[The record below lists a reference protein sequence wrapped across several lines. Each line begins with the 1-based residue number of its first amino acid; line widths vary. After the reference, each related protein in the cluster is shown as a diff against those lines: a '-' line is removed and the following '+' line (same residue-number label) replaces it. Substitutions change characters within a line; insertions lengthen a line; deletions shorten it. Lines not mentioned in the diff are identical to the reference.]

1 MRSFISLKGQWQFF
15 ADEAQQYTGYP
26 PGPNAFTDIIHLPGT
41 TAQAGKGRLNASREE
56 GCLTEKYP
64 FYGNAWFRRLVR
76 MPEKD
81 RGCRMQLFLER
92 TRLTQLWVNGEYV
105 GSHDSLCTP
114 HIYDLTRFSLA
125 PELEIIICVCNVG
138 YPTKGGHMT
147 SPDSQ
152 TNWNGITGDIS
163 LQFFDA
169 NHIISV
175 RTIPDVA
182 KHRVTLRMR
191 TSGAIN
197 MLRLE
202 GEWLSSQ
209 GKVGD
214 IMPQMI
220 PVATLETGESLVTL
234 KFGSEVPKWDEFH
247 PIIGQLRL
255 RPYGSEDVTD
265 TIFGLTDFHAEGM
278 RFVNHGNPVFLRGKH
293 DAMVFPREGAA
304 PTDVNSWMRILHIAK
319 TYGINHYRFHTCC
332 PPDAAFAAA
341 DLLGIYMEPEIP
353 FWGSL
358 SAPGDEGFSPREEA
372 YLIKEGRRILET
384 FGNHPSFCMF
394 SLGNELWGRRER
406 LGEILRYYKSF
417 EHRILMTQ
425 GSNNFQFW
433 PNILPE
439 DDFFVGVRFSLDRR
453 IRGSYAAC
461 DQPYGFIQ
469 AERPSTMHTYDPVI
483 CSAATDETD
492 EDEIHETTVQ
502 YATGV
507 KTVTADAADSDL
519 IPDRPV
525 ISHEIGQ
532 YASYPDLEEI
542 PKYNG
547 VLEAHN
553 LKLFRDRLKK
563 AGLLSKSKDF
573 FACSGKLA
581 VECYKAEIEAALRT
595 ESLSGFQMLDLQDFP
610 GQGTATVGILN
621 AFMEDKGFI
630 SPDEWR
636 ETCSDSVILGM
647 FPDHCITG
655 KIKMHIKLRHMT
667 PRPVQENLH
676 IIVMCGQQVAH
687 KELLKVNVTEVGLF
701 DLGDFEVELPE
712 TDSVHKIEVTLAL
725 SYTKKTYRLWQY
737 PVMDAPELKS
747 TENLTVTMEYKAAK
761 TALREGRAVLYI
773 PQEMR
778 EKVKGF
784 YASDFWCYSM
794 FRGITERMGME
805 EPPGTLG
812 LIIDKFHP
820 SLMGFRSE
828 RWTTPPWFDLLTH
841 SDLAIL
847 DRLPIDPI
855 VQMIDNV
862 ERNHKLAMVFEC
874 NVGKGRLL
882 VCTSRLGEILDRPEV
897 RWFAKCLLEYA
908 ESPEFQPSEKI
919 SEQAFDDLFR

>member
-1 MRSFISLKGQWQFF
+1 MRSFISLRGQWQFF

-26 PGPNAFTDIIHLPGT
+26 PSSSAFTDIIHLPGT
-41 TAQAGKGRLNASREE
+41 TAQAGKGRLNTNREE

-76 MPEKD
+76 LSEKD
-81 RGCRMQLFLER
+81 RGCAMQLFLER

-125 PELEIIICVCNVG
+125 PELEILICVNNTG

-147 SPDSQ
+147 SPDTQ

-163 LQFFDA
+163 LQFFDPS
-169 NHIISV
+169 HIISV
-175 RTIPDVA
+175 RTIPDVP

-191 TSGAIN
+191 TAGVIN
-197 MLRLE
+197 MLRIE
-202 GEWLSSQ
+202 GEWVSAQ

-220 PVATLETGESLVTL
+220 PVAALETGESSVTL

-247 PIIGQLRL
+247 PIIGRLRL
-255 RPYGSEDVTD
+255 RPYGSEDMTEAV
-265 TIFGLTDFHAEGM
+265 FGLTDFHAEGLH
-278 RFVNHGNPVFLRGKH
+278 FVNQGIPVFLRGKH

-304 PTDVNSWMRILHIAK
+304 PTDVDSWLRILHIAK

-358 SAPGDEGFSPREEA
+358 TAPGDDGFAPREEA

-453 IRGSYAAC
+453 IRGSYAAS

-469 AERPSTMHTYDPVI
+469 SERPSTMHTYDTDILIPSEELDDEEDHE
-483 CSAATDETD
+483 SA
-492 EDEIHETTVQ
+492 IQ
-502 YATGV
+502 YATNV
-507 KTVTADAADSDL
+507 KDSDDDDSNSDL

-532 YASYPDLEEI
+532 YVSYPDLEEI

-553 LKLFRDRLKK
+553 FKLFRERLRK
-563 AGLLSKSKDF
+563 AGMLSQSKDF
-573 FACSGKLA
+573 LTCSGKLA

-595 ESLSGFQMLDLQDFP
+595 KSLSGFQLLDLQDFP

-621 AFMEDKGFI
+621 AFMEDKGFL

-647 FPDHCITG
+647 FPDHCITSEFRM
-655 KIKMHIKLRHMT
+655 KIKLRHMS

-676 IIVMCGQQVAH
+676 IIVMNGQQVAH
-687 KELLKVNVTEVGLF
+687 KELLKVNITEVGLF
-701 DLGDFEVELPE
+701 DLGEFAFTLPE
-712 TDSVHKIEVTLAL
+712 TDSVHKIDVTMAL
-725 SYTKKTYRLWQY
+725 SYTKKTYHLWQC
-737 PVMDAPELKS
+737 PVIDPPSLES
-747 TENLTVTMEYKAAK
+747 TDNLIVTEDHVTARS
-761 TALREGRAVLYI
+761 ALREGKAVLYM
-773 PQEMR
+773 PAAMR
-778 EKVKGF
+778 KKVKGS

-794 FRGITERMGME
+794 FRSLTERMGMD

-812 LIIDKFHP
+812 LIVDKFHP
-820 SLMGFRSE
+820 SVMDFRSE
-828 RWTTPPWFDLLTH
+828 RWTTPPWFDIITH

-847 DRLPIDPI
+847 DRLHIQPI

-862 ERNHKLAMVFEC
+862 ERNHKLAMLFEC
-874 NVGKGRLL
+874 KVGSGRLL
-882 VCTSRLGEILDRPEV
+882 VCTSHLREIPDRPEV
-897 RWFAKCLLEYA
+897 RWFIRCLLDYA
-908 ESPEFQPSEKI
+908 SSHEFQPADTLSET
-919 SEQAFDDLFR
+919 AFDDILS

>member
-26 PGPNAFTDIIHLPGT
+26 PSPSAFTDIIHLPGT
-41 TAQAGKGRLNASREE
+41 TAQAGKGRLNANRDE

-81 RGCRMQLFLER
+81 RGCRMRLFLER
-92 TRLTQLWVNGEYV
+92 TRLSQLWVNGEYV

-114 HIYDLTRFSLA
+114 HIYDLTAFSLA
-125 PELEIIICVCNVG
+125 PELEIIICINNTG

-147 SPDSQ
+147 SPDTQ
-152 TNWNGITGDIS
+152 TNWNGITGEIA

-169 NHIISV
+169 THIIAV
-175 RTIPDVA
+175 RTYPDVA
-182 KHRVTLRMR
+182 KHRVMIRMR
-191 TSGAIN
+191 TSGVIN
-197 MLRLE
+197 MLRIE
-202 GEWLSSQ
+202 GEWVSSQ

-214 IMPQMI
+214 ILPQMI
-220 PVATLETGESLVTL
+220 PVASLESGEASVAL
-234 KFGSEVPKWDEFH
+234 KFGTEVPRWDEYH

-265 TIFGLTDFHAEGM
+265 TVFGLTEFHAEGTQ
-278 RFVNHGNPVFLRGKH
+278 FYNHGRPVFLRGKH

-304 PTDVNSWMRILHIAK
+304 PTDVNSWMRIMHIAK

-332 PPDAAFAAA
+332 PPEAAFVAA

-358 SAPGDEGFSPREEA
+358 SAPGDEGFAPREEA

-384 FGNHPSFCMF
+384 FGNHPSFCLF

-406 LGEILRYYKSF
+406 LGEILHYYKTF

-461 DQPYGFIQ
+461 DQPYGFVQ
-469 AERPSTMHTYDPVI
+469 SERPSTMHTYDSVI
-483 CSAATDETD
+483 QTAPAEDTD
-492 EDEIHETTVQ
+492 ED
-502 YATGV
+502 GN
-507 KTVTADAADSDL
+507 SDL
-519 IPDRPV
+519 VPDRPV

-553 LKLFRDRLKK
+553 LKLFRERLKK
-563 AGLLSKSKDF
+563 AGMLSQSKDF

-581 VECYKAEIEAALRT
+581 VQCYKAEIEAALRT

-630 SPDEWR
+630 SPEEWR

-655 KIKMHIKLRHMT
+655 KFKIKIKLRHMT
-667 PRPVQENLH
+667 PRPVQETMR
-676 IIVMCGQQVAH
+676 IIVMCGQQVAR
-687 KELLKVNVTEVGLF
+687 KELLKVNVTEIGLF
-701 DLGDFEVELPE
+701 DLGEFEAELPP
-712 TDSVHKIEVTLAL
+712 TDSVHKIDVTMAL
-725 SYTKKTYRLWQY
+725 SYTKKTYHLWQF
-737 PVMDAPELKS
+737 PVIDAPKIES
-747 TENLTVTMEYKAAK
+747 TESLLITGDHTEAR
-761 TALREGRAVLYI
+761 TALREGKAVLYM
-773 PQEMR
+773 PQNMKK
-778 EKVKGF
+778 KVKGF

-794 FRGITERMGME
+794 FKGITERMGME

-820 SLMGFRSE
+820 SVMGFRSE
-828 RWTTPPWFDLLTH
+828 RWTTPPWYDILTH

-847 DRLPIDPI
+847 DRLPIQPV

-862 ERNHKLAMVFEC
+862 ERNHKLGMLFEC
-874 NVGKGRLL
+874 NVSNGRLL

-897 RWFAKCLLEYA
+897 RWFTKCLLEYA
-908 ESPEFQPSEKI
+908 NSPEFQPSETI
-919 SEQAFDDLFR
+919 SETAFYNIFN

>member
-1 MRSFISLKGQWQFF
+1 MRSFISLKGQWQFL
-15 ADEAQQYTGYP
+15 ADEAQQFTGYP
-26 PGPNAFTDIIHLPGT
+26 PNPSAFTDIIHLPGT
-41 TAQAGKGRLNASREE
+41 TAQAGKGRLNANRAD

-76 MPEKD
+76 VPEKD
-81 RGCRMQLFLER
+81 RGCRMRLFLER

-114 HIYDLTRFSLA
+114 HIYDLTAFTLA
-125 PELEIIICVCNVG
+125 SELDLMICVCNVG

-152 TNWNGITGDIS
+152 TNWNGITGDIA
-163 LQFFDA
+163 LQFFDPC
-169 NHIISV
+169 HIISV
-175 RTIPDVA
+175 RTIPEVS
-182 KHRVTLRMR
+182 KHRVTLQMR
-191 TSGAIN
+191 TSGVIN
-197 MLRLE
+197 MLRIE
-202 GEWLSSQ
+202 GEWVSSQ

-220 PVATLETGESLVTL
+220 PVAMLETGESLVTL
-234 KFGSEVPKWDEFH
+234 KFGSEVPRWDEFH
-247 PIIGQLRL
+247 PIIGRIRL

-265 TIFGLTDFHAEGM
+265 TVFGLTDFHAEGM
-278 RFVNHGNPVFLRGKH
+278 RFVNQGYPVFLRGKH

-304 PTDVNSWMRILHIAK
+304 PTDVNSWLRIMHVAK

-394 SLGNELWGRRER
+394 SLGNELWGKRER

-439 DDFFVGVRFSLDRR
+439 DDFFVGVRFSLERR
-453 IRGSYAAC
+453 IRGSYAAS
-461 DQPYGFIQ
+461 DQPYGFVQ
-469 AERPSTMHTYDPVI
+469 AERPATMHTYDAVI
-483 CSAATDETD
+483 CSSATDEVDDDDAHEMEILYSDGTKSTRETD
-492 EDEIHETTVQ
+492 E
-502 YATGV
+502 
-507 KTVTADAADSDL
+507 DL

-553 LKLFRDRLKK
+553 MKQFRESLKK
-563 AGLLSKSKDF
+563 AGMLTQSKDF
-573 FACSGKLA
+573 CACSGKLA
-581 VECYKAEIEAALRT
+581 VQCYKDEIEAALRT
-595 ESLSGFQMLDLQDFP
+595 ESLAGFQMLDLQDFP

-630 SPDEWR
+630 SPEEWR

-647 FPDHCITG
+647 FPDHVITDTFR
-655 KIKMHIKLRHMT
+655 MHIKLRHMT

-676 IIVMCGQQVAH
+676 IIMMCGQQVAR
-687 KELLKVNVTEVGLF
+687 KELIKVNITDVGLF
-701 DLGDFEVELPE
+701 DLGDFAVDLPP
-712 TDSVHKIEVTLAL
+712 TDTVHKIEVTLAL
-725 SYTKKTYRLWQY
+725 SYTKKTYRLWQF
-737 PVMDAPELKS
+737 PVIEAPSLRS
-747 TENLTVTMEYKAAK
+747 TEALTIVNDHRAAK
-761 TALREGRAVLYI
+761 EALREGKAVLFLPEEI
-773 PQEMR
+773 PNS
-778 EKVKGF
+778 VKGS

-794 FRGITERMGME
+794 FRDITERMGME
-805 EPPGTLG
+805 PPSGTLG
-812 LIIDKFHP
+812 MIIDKFHP
-820 SLMGFRSE
+820 SVMGFRSE
-828 RWTTPPWFDLLTH
+828 RWTTPPWYDLITH
-841 SDLAIL
+841 ADLAIL
-847 DRLPIDPI
+847 DRLPVKPI
-855 VQMIDNV
+855 VQMIDNP
-862 ERNHKLAMVFEC
+862 ERNHKLGMLFEC
-874 NVGKGRLL
+874 SIGPGRLL
-882 VCTSRLGEILDRPEV
+882 VCTARLGEVLDRPEV
-897 RWFAKCLLEYA
+897 RWFTQCLLEYA
-908 ESPEFQPSEKI
+908 VSPDFQPSDRL
-919 SEQAFDDLFR
+919 SEQAFDDIFR